1 MKLCPFAVLLAWM
14 LAAFTSYAQTIPAS
28 RITNW
33 QKAGLSDTLPE
44 YGNIVNIM
52 SHGAVADGVTSNNTA
67 FSNAVLALNG
77 QPGTVY
83 IPAGNYLFTQAI
95 NIISDSIIIRGD
107 GVATRLLFDLN
118 HTNENMFNIK
128 GTISSTIH
136 DVANALQRNDTA
148 LTAISVSG
156 INTGDYILLTNND
169 SSIIFSPWAMRS
181 AGQILKVKSVTGN
194 KLTVDNN
201 IRRHYPATSNTTI
214 QQIHPVQ
221 GVGIECLYIER
232 KDSTAQ
238 QTNNIDF
245 TYAANCWVTGIES
258 NLTNFS
264 HIAVNYSTH
273 ILIRGNYLHHAHAY
287 GEGGQGYGTTLEYIS
302 GDCLIENNIFEHLR
316 HSMLVQAGAN
326 GNVFAYN
333 YSTDPYWTQPPLPTN
348 SAGDIVCHG
357 NYPYLN
363 LFEGNIVQNIVVD
376 ESHGING
383 PFNTFYRNR
392 AEQYGIFTVAAAS
405 DSQNYAVNEITNA
418 TGYYLLTGLGF
429 FESGNNVKGTI
440 MPAGSPT
447 PAENSLYS
455 AGVPGYWPGQVAYP
469 SIGAPHPYNQ
479 GTHAAKQRYATG
491 QKTDCRRNPVYVG
504 VQDVSEVNKDI
515 LIYPNPFY
523 NYLQVQLNNQTSGAI
538 YRIYNISGHVVISG
552 NINHTGTDI
561 NTDGLPQGLYI
572 LEIKNDTGLYTRK
585 KLVKVNPTY

>member
-1 MKLCPFAVLLAWM
+1 MKLHSLLSILLWVLAITM
-14 LAAFTSYAQTIPAS
+14 GHAQTIPS
-28 RITNW
+28 GRTTNW
-33 QKAGLSDTLPE
+33 QKAGLADTLPE

-52 SHGAVADGVTSNNTA
+52 SHGAVTDGITPNNTA
-67 FSNAVLALNG
+67 FSNAVAALNG
-77 QPGTVY
+77 QPGTIY
-83 IPAGNYLFTQAI
+83 IPAGNYLFTQSI
-95 NIISDSIIIRGD
+95 NITTDSIIIRGD
-107 GVATRLLFDLN
+107 GVNTRLLFDMN
-118 HTNENMFNIK
+118 HSNENMFNIR
-128 GTISSTIH
+128 GTISTTVF
-136 DVANALQRNDTA
+136 DVPNGIQRNDTA

-156 INTGDYILLTNND
+156 INNDDYILLTNND
-169 SSIIFSPWAMRS
+169 SSLIFSPWAMRS

-194 KLTVDNN
+194 TLTVDNT
-201 IRRHYPATSNTTI
+201 IRRHYPTASNATIN
-214 QQIHPVQ
+214 QIHAIQ

-232 KDSTAQ
+232 VDSTAQ

-258 NLTNFS
+258 NKTNFS

-273 ILIRGNYLHHAHAY
+273 ILIRGNYFHHAHAY
-287 GEGGQGYGTTLEYIS
+287 GEGGQAYGTTLEYTS

-363 LFEGNIVQNIVVD
+363 LFEGNIIQNIVVD

-383 PFNTFYRNR
+383 PYNTFYRNR

-405 DSQNYAVNEITNA
+405 DSQNYAANEITNA

-440 MPAGSPT
+440 MPVNSPA
-447 PAENSLYS
+447 PAENSLHRGS
-455 AGVPGYWPGQVAYP
+455 PPGYWPSQSAYP
-469 SIGAPHPYNQ
+469 SVGTPHPYNQ
-479 GTHAAKQRYATG
+479 GANAARQRYATG
-491 QKTDCRRNPVYVG
+491 QKTDCRRNPVYVT
-504 VQDVSEVNKDI
+504 VPQREKYSAI
-515 LIYPNPFY
+515 TTYPNPFNETILIKTGDISSIQYSLY
-523 NYLQVQLNNQTSGAI
+523 NTTGRMVLSGYI
-538 YRIYNISGHVVISG
+538 PGS
-552 NINHTGTDI
+552 HTII
-561 NTDGLPQGLYI
+561 NTIGLPAGLYI
-572 LEIKNDTGLYTRK
+572 LEISDNNGYHSYN
-585 KLVKVNPTY
+585 KLLKAE